1 MKKTAILMGAAAAM
15 LTPLAAVAQEGAER
29 GSSGHLNIIYWQAP
43 STLNPYLSGGTK
55 EVESA
60 SLVLE
65 SLARFNESGEM
76 VPWLAESIPTVENG
90 GVAEDL
96 TSITWTIAE
105 GVTWSDGTALT
116 PADFI
121 FTWEYCTHPEGG
133 CAQASYFDG
142 VASVEAVDDR
152 TVRVNFEEATPF
164 PYTAFVGS
172 ESPVIQAAQF
182 ADCLGARAPECTE
195 ANFGPIGT
203 GPFVVTDFRPNDVIE
218 FVANDNFRY
227 PDRPYFASVTFKGG
241 GDAAAAARSVLETGE
256 FDYAWNLQID
266 PTILAEMEA
275 NGLGTVVTAFGTSV
289 ERLHMNQFN
298 PDPAL
303 GDIRSTAEA
312 GPHPFLTNPIIG
324 QAMSMAIDRAL
335 LVEIGY
341 GAGGQPTCNVLPA
354 PEAYAS
360 TANDG
365 CLVQDIDGANAL
377 LDEAGIVD
385 TDGDGIREY
394 EGTPLRV
401 LYQTSTNAVRQ
412 DTQALVKQWW
422 AEIGIDAELRN
433 IDASVF
439 FGGDPASPDT
449 FQKFYADVEMYTNN
463 FAGVD
468 PQAYMA
474 NWACDEIP
482 GPDTQWQGSNIQ
494 RFCSEEYDALIAEMA
509 MTADLAERGRIAMM
523 QNDMLVQSYSII
535 PLIHRGGVSAHANT
549 LGGIRMSDWDSELWN
564 IMDWYRIQE

>member
-1 MKKTAILMGAAAAM
+1 MTRYSLLLGATALVLAPAAAM
-15 LTPLAAVAQEGAER
+15 AER

-65 SLARFNESGEM
+65 SLARFDDAGTM
-76 VPWLAESIPTVENG
+76 VPWLAEEIPTVENG

-96 TSITWTIAE
+96 TSITWTI
-105 GVTWSDGTALT
+105 GDGITWSDGSALT
-116 PADFI
+116 AADFV
-121 FTWEYCTHPEGG
+121 FTWEYCTDPEGG

-142 VASVEAVDDR
+142 VTSVEAVDDS
-152 TVRVNFEEATPF
+152 TVRVNFANPTPF

-182 ADCLGARAPECTE
+182 ADCMGARAPECTD
-195 ANFGPIGT
+195 ANFSPIGT
-203 GPFVVTDFRPNDVIE
+203 GPFVVDEFRPNDVIE
-218 FVANDNFRY
+218 LSANPNFRF
-227 PDRPYFASVTFKGG
+227 PDRPYFATVTFKGG
-241 GDAAAAARSVLETGE
+241 GDATAAARSVCETGE

-266 PTILAEMEA
+266 PTILSGMEA
-275 NGLGTVVTAFGTSV
+275 QGNCTVVTAFGTSV
-289 ERLHMNQFN
+289 ERLHLKQTN

-303 GDIRSTAEA
+303 GDLRSTVEG
-312 GPHPFLTNPIIG
+312 GPHPFLTDRTIG

-335 LVEIGY
+335 LTEIGY

-354 PEAYAS
+354 PELYAS

-365 CLVQDIDGANAL
+365 CLVQDIPGAIAL

-385 TDGDGIREY
+385 SDGDGIREAN
-394 EGTPLRV
+394 GTPLRV

-412 DTQALVKQWW
+412 DAQALIKQWW

-474 NWACDEIP
+474 NWLCSDIP
-482 GPDTQWQGSNIQ
+482 GPDTQWQGANIQ
-494 RFCSEEYDALIAEMA
+494 RFCDPAYDALVAEMA
-509 MTADLAERGRIAMM
+509 GTADLEERGRLAREM
-523 QNDMLVQSYSII
+523 NDMIMQSYSII
-535 PLIHRGGVSAHANT
+535 PLVHRGGVSAHASSIE
-549 LGGIRMSDWDSELWN
+549 GIRMSDWDSELWN
-564 IMDWYRIQE
+564 IMDWRRAE

>member
-1 MKKTAILMGAAAAM
+1 MKRTSLLLGATALVLAPAAA
-15 LTPLAAVAQEGAER
+15 LAER

-60 SLVLE
+60 SLILE
-65 SLARFNESGEM
+65 SLARFDDTGTM

-90 GVAEDL
+90 GVSEDL

-105 GVTWSDGTALT
+105 GVTWSDGSALT

-142 VASVEAVDDR
+142 VTSVEAVDDR
-152 TVRVNFEEATPF
+152 TLRVNFANSTPF

-172 ESPVIQAAQF
+172 ESPVLQAAQF

-203 GPFVVTDFRPNDVIE
+203 GPFVVDDFRPNDVIE
-218 FVANDNFRY
+218 LSANPNFRF
-227 PDRPYFASVTFKGG
+227 PDRPYFATVTFKGG
-241 GDAAAAARSVLETGE
+241 GDATAAARSVCETGE

-266 PTILAEMEA
+266 PTILSGMAA
-275 NGLGTVVTAFGTSV
+275 QGNCTVVTAFGTSV
-289 ERLHMNQFN
+289 ERLHLNQTN

-303 GDIRSTAEA
+303 GDARSTVEG

-335 LVEIGY
+335 IVEIGY

-354 PEAYAS
+354 PELYAS
-360 TANDG
+360 TANDA
-365 CLVQDIDGANAL
+365 CLVQDIPGAIAL
-377 LDEAGIVD
+377 LDGAGIVD
-385 TDGDGIREY
+385 SDGDGIREY

-412 DTQALVKQWW
+412 DTQALIKQWW

-474 NWACDEIP
+474 SWLCSDIP
-482 GPDTQWQGSNIQ
+482 GPDSQWQGSNIQ
-494 RFCSEEYDALIAEMA
+494 RFCDPAYDALVAEMA
-509 MTADLAERGRIAMM
+509 QTADLQERGRIARA
-523 QNDMLVQSYSII
+523 QNDMIIQSYSII
-535 PLIHRGGVSAHANT
+535 PLVHRGGVSAHAASIE
-549 LGGIRMSDWDSELWN
+549 GIRMSDWDSELWN
-564 IMDWYRIQE
+564 IMDWRRAQ

>member
-1 MKKTAILMGAAAAM
+1 MKMKLGLIGAVFALAPM
-15 LTPLAAVAQEGAER
+15 AAVADAHLTR
-29 GSSGHLNIIYWQAP
+29 GGSGHLNIIYWQAP
-43 STLNPYLSGGTK
+43 STLNPFLSGGTK

-60 SLVLE
+60 SMVLE
-65 SLARFNESGEM
+65 SLARFDQTGTM
-76 VPWLAESIPTVENG
+76 VPWLAADIPTIENG

-96 TSITWTIAE
+96 TSITWTLQDGIL
-105 GVTWSDGTALT
+105 WSDGTAFT
-116 PADFI
+116 AADAV
-121 FTWEYCTHPEGG
+121 FTWEYCTHPDMG
-133 CAQASYFDG
+133 CAQSSYFDG
-142 VASVEAVDDR
+142 VTSVEAVDDL
-152 TVRVNFEEATPF
+152 TLTINFDQPTPF

-172 ESPVIQAAQF
+172 ESPILQAAQF
-182 ADCLGARAPECTE
+182 SECIGARAPECTD

-203 GPFVVTDFRPNDVIE
+203 GPFVVTEFRPNDVIE
-218 FVANDNFRY
+218 LVANDNFRF

-289 ERLHMNQFN
+289 ERLHLNQLN

-303 GDIRSTAEA
+303 GDVRSTADA
-312 GPHPFLTNPIIG
+312 GPHPFLANPVIG

-354 PEAYAS
+354 PDLYAS

-365 CLVQDIDGANAL
+365 CLVQDIAGANAL

-394 EGTPLRV
+394 EGTPISV

-422 AEIGIDAELRN
+422 AEIGIDTELRN

-463 FAGVD
+463 FSGVD

-474 NWACDEIP
+474 NWACSEWP

-494 RFCSEEYDALIAEMA
+494 RFCDEAYDAMIDEFAT
-509 MTADLAERGRIAMM
+509 TADLEERGRIAREM
-523 QNDMLVQSYSII
+523 NDMIVQSYSII
-535 PLIHRGGVSAHANT
+535 PLIHRGGVSAHANS
-549 LGGIRMSDWDSELWN
+549 LGGIMMSDWDSEIWN
-564 IMDWYRIQE
+564 IMDWYRMPE

>member
-1 MKKTAILMGAAAAM
+1 MKRYSLLLGATALAM
-15 LTPLAAVAQEGAER
+15 APAAVLADAHSER

-60 SLVLE
+60 SLILE
-65 SLARFNESGEM
+65 SLARFDDTGTM

-90 GVAEDL
+90 GVSEDL

-105 GVTWSDGTALT
+105 GVTWSDGSALT
-116 PADFI
+116 AADFV

-142 VASVEAVDDR
+142 VTSVEAVDER
-152 TVRVNFEEATPF
+152 TVRVNFGAATPF
-164 PYTAFVGS
+164 PYTSFVGS
-172 ESPVIQAAQF
+172 ESPVLQAAQF
-182 ADCLGARAPECTE
+182 ADCLGARAPECTD

-203 GPFVVTDFRPNDVIE
+203 GPFVVDDFRPNDVIE
-218 FVANDNFRY
+218 LSANPNFRF
-227 PDRPYFASVTFKGG
+227 PDRPYFATVTFKGG
-241 GDAAAAARSVLETGE
+241 GDATAAARSVCETGE

-266 PTILAEMEA
+266 PTILADMEA
-275 NGLGTVVTAFGTSV
+275 QGNCTVVTAFGTSV

-312 GPHPFLTNPIIG
+312 GPHPTLVNPVIG

-354 PEAYAS
+354 PELYAS
-360 TANDG
+360 TANDA
-365 CLVQDIDGANAL
+365 CLTQDIAGANAL

-394 EGTPLRV
+394 NGTPLSY

-412 DTQALVKQWW
+412 DTQALVKEWW
-422 AEIGIDAELRN
+422 SQIGIDTELRN

-449 FQKFYADVEMYTNN
+449 FQKFYADIEMYTNN

-482 GPDTQWQGSNIQ
+482 GPSTQWQGSNIQ
-494 RFCSEEYDALIAEMA
+494 RFCSEEYDALIVEMA
-509 MTADLAERGRIAMM
+509 GTADLNRRGEIARM

-535 PLIHRGGVSAHANT
+535 PLIHRGGVSAHASSIE
-549 LGGIRMSDWDSELWN
+549 GIRMSDWDSELWN
-564 IMDWYRIQE
+564 IMDWRRAE